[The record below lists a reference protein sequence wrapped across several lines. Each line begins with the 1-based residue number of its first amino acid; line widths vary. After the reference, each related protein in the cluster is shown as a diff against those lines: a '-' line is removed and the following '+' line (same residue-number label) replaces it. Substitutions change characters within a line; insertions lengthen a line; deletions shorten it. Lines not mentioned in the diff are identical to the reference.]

1 MTAKLLS
8 FETKIQGNKAYTQWY
23 YGGDEIYTAEKICG
37 LFNELVGENVKLK
50 EKTISLK
57 QLDKILEE
65 IKEEY
70 ILKSECFAEKLLIK
84 TIFRRIDEYIESRE
98 VEE

>member
-1 MTAKLLS
+1 MTAK
-8 FETKIQGNKAYTQWY
+8 Q
-23 YGGDEIYTAEKICG
+23 
-37 LFNELVGENVKLK
+37 

-84 TIFRRIDEYIESRE
+84 TIFRRIDENIESRE

>member
-1 MTAKLLS
+1 MT
-8 FETKIQGNKAYTQWY
+8 NKQ
-23 YGGDEIYTAEKICG
+23 
-37 LFNELVGENVKLK
+37 

-65 IKEEY
+65 NKEHF
-70 ILKSECFAEKLLIK
+70 LSLAECFSEKLFIE
-84 TIFRRIDEYIESRE
+84 TIFRNIDDSIESRE